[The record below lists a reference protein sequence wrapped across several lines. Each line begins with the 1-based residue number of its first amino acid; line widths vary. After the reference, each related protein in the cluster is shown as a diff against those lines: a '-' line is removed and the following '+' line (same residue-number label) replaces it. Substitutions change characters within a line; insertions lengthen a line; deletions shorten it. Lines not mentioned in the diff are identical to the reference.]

1 VGAKAGDAGGPA
13 SNQGKLKEAWP
24 TVINLM
30 VNGKP
35 REVENNIDLQTYLTS
50 FDVNLKFVAVGYNGE
65 VIKKERFPEIV
76 LKNGDV
82 LEIVRPVG
90 GG

>member
-1 VGAKAGDAGGPA
+1 M
-13 SNQGKLKEAWP
+13 
-24 TVINLM
+24 INLT

-35 REVENNIDLQTYLTS
+35 RSLDESVDLATYLAS
-50 FDVNLKFVAVGYNGE
+50 FGVNLQFVAVGYNGE
-65 VIKKERFPEIV
+65 VIKKEQYPEV
-76 LKNGDV
+76 DLQDGDI

>member
-1 VGAKAGDAGGPA
+1 MID
-13 SNQGKLKEAWP
+13 L
-24 TVINLM
+24 I

-35 REVENNIDLQTYLTS
+35 REAEEDSSLEDYLIA
-50 FDVNLKFVAVGYNGE
+50 FNVNLKFVAVGYNGQ
-65 VIKKERFPEIV
+65 VLKKESYSGIT
-76 LKNGDV
+76 LQAGDA

>member
-1 VGAKAGDAGGPA
+1 MI
-13 SNQGKLKEAWP
+13 SL
-24 TVINLM
+24 T

-35 REVENNIDLQTYLTS
+35 RETEEDINLETYLMG
-50 FDVNLKFVAVGYNGE
+50 FDVNLKFVAVGYNGD
-65 VIKKERFPEIV
+65 VIKKEQYNGVTLR
-76 LKNGDV
+76 NGDV

>member
-1 VGAKAGDAGGPA
+1 M
-13 SNQGKLKEAWP
+13 
-24 TVINLM
+24 INLT

-35 REVENNIDLQTYLTS
+35 RSIETTDATVDLESYLVS
-50 FDVNLKFVAVGYNGE
+50 FDLNLQYVAVGYNGE
-65 VIKKERFPEIV
+65 VIKKDQYAAVQLRD
-76 LKNGDV
+76 GDI

>member
-1 VGAKAGDAGGPA
+1 MIK
-13 SNQGKLKEAWP
+13 
-24 TVINLM
+24 INLM

-35 REVENNIDLQTYLTS
+35 REAEEDINLETYLMG
-50 FDVNLKFVAVGYNGE
+50 FDVNLKFVAVGYNGD
-65 VIKKERFPEIV
+65 VIKKEQFTDIT
-76 LKNGDV
+76 LQNGDV

>member
-1 VGAKAGDAGGPA
+1 MIR
-13 SNQGKLKEAWP
+13 L
-24 TVINLM
+24 T

-35 REVENNIDLQTYLTS
+35 RTLEASTDLASYLAS
-50 FDVNLKFVAVGYNGE
+50 FGLNLQFVAVGYNGE
-65 VIKKERFPEIV
+65 VVKKDRFAGI
-76 LKNGDV
+76 LLRQGDV